1 MSALDEL
8 YQQVII
14 EHNRKPRNFRVIE
27 NATYVAEGF
36 NPICGDHFH
45 IYIVVGDDGCIED
58 VAFDGKGCAISKAS
72 ASMMT
77 QALIGKSEI
86 EARQLFAEFNSLAK
100 GDLDPDKD
108 DNTLGKL
115 AVFSGIWKF
124 PARVKC
130 AVLAWHT
137 ATSAL
142 DEVDIVSTE

>member
-27 NATYVAEGF
+27 NATYAAEGF

-77 QALIGKSEI
+77 QALIGKSET
-86 EARQLFAEFNSLAK
+86 EARQLLAEFNSLAK

-108 DNTLGKL
+108 DNALGKL
-115 AVFSGIWKF
+115 TVFSGIWKF

-130 AVLAWHT
+130 AVLAWHA

>member
-1 MSALDEL
+1 MTAIDEL

-14 EHNRKPRNFRVIE
+14 EHNRKPRNFRRIE
-27 NATYVAEGF
+27 NPTHTAEGF

-45 IYIVVGDDGCIED
+45 VYLVVGDDGSIED

-77 QALIGKSEI
+77 QALVGKTEAD
-86 EARQLFAEFNSLAK
+86 ARQLFEQFTALAK
-100 GDLDPDKD
+100 GDLNPEADE
-108 DNTLGKL
+108 NLLGKL

-137 ATSAL
+137 AASAL
-142 DEVDIVSTE
+142 DKIDVVSTE

>member
-72 ASMMT
+72 AS
-77 QALIGKSEI
+77 A
-86 EARQLFAEFNSLAK
+86 
-100 GDLDPDKD
+100 PDK
-108 DNTLGKL
+108 
-115 AVFSGIWKF
+115 V
-124 PARVKC
+124 
-130 AVLAWHT
+130 
-137 ATSAL
+137 
-142 DEVDIVSTE
+142 